1 MPQVK
6 IELEKGNSMGFLK
19 LLINNVMES
28 VQEIL
33 KLPANDRNIRL
44 TEYENGLF
52 FTKPPYRILIEIS
65 MFVGR
70 TPETKK
76 KLFQTIVLKV
86 SEKLNI
92 KKEEVFIL
100 INEQPKEN
108 WGIRGGIPANEVDLG
123 FKVEI

>member
-6 IELEKGNSMGFLK
+6 IELEKGNSKEILK
-19 LLINNVMES
+19 TLIDTVMEC

-33 KLPANDRNIRL
+33 KLAADDRNIRL
-44 TEYENGLF
+44 LEYENGLF
-52 FTKPPYRILIEIS
+52 FTKAPYRILIGIS
-65 MFVGR
+65 MFSGR
-70 TPETKK
+70 TSETKK
-76 KLFQTIVLKV
+76 KLFQTIVSRV

-92 KKEEVFIL
+92 KKEEIFIL

-108 WGIRGGIPANEVDLG
+108 WGIRGGLPANEVDLG